1 MGNDRYGRFPIAR
14 SKNPYT
20 CGLTGRTYTAAEVVK
35 REDFLARAIGKRLG
49 FSIHEGTEWDRV
61 VGLYS
66 LNTVNKTHVN
76 SLVHG

>member
-14 SKNPYT
+14 AKNPYT

-66 LNTVNKTHVN
+66 LNTVNNTHIN
-76 SLVHG
+76 NICHG